1 MSQLV
6 LHIDRLVLRG
16 IDPNDADALAAALQD
31 ELQRQLEAAGVLDQ
45 LAGLGANTAR
55 TRIKA
60 PPLQLASG
68 TPPDTLGRALAGPI
82 LRGVKS

>member
-1 MSQLV
+1 MSRLV

-31 ELQRQLEAAGVLDQ
+31 ELQRQLDVPGALDQ
-45 LAGLGANTAR
+45 LAGLGTRSAR
-55 TRIKA
+55 SRIKA
-60 PPLQLASG
+60 PPLKLASG
-68 TPPDTLGRALAGPI
+68 TPPEALGRPLAGPI